1 MCEGND
7 RIIDGQS
14 HPETTAEVIEDAV
27 DKQFD
32 LSGQMRFLEELRDVL
47 NHTIMPINE
56 VNHNSGVMFAAAL
69 AALIFLLGTE
79 ISTNLRAISLLV
91 FVLSILLGVL
101 IVLIGRGTAV
111 GININELVNYHN
123 AIDYGEMFNYEI
135 DSRIDGIYANSR
147 RFTTIMSLWYVQ
159 CLTAVVGLILI
170 MLEVLI

>member
-1 MCEGND
+1 M
-7 RIIDGQS
+7 S
-14 HPETTAEVIEDAV
+14 
-27 DKQFD
+27 
-32 LSGQMRFLEELRDVL
+32 
-47 NHTIMPINE
+47 INE
-56 VNHNSGVMFAAAL
+56 VNHNSGVMFAAVL

-111 GININELVNYHN
+111 GINLNELVNYHN
-123 AIDYGEMFNYEI
+123 AIDYGAMFNYEI

-159 CLTAVVGLILI
+159 CLTAVTD
-170 MLEVLI
+170 